1 MAWIWAVVG
10 GVPDSASGLDL
21 RRRMKRIFDESGWK
35 EGEIVVWLRL
45 GDSVGDNRWTVRA
58 VA

>member
-1 MAWIWAVVG
+1 M
-10 GVPDSASGLDL
+10 PDSASGLDL